1 MRRFSF
7 SVCFLVVGSLPGLL
21 GGAELPQVNL
31 ERAIVAEGGSVMR
44 GADGNIVQVSLAR
57 TWAADEDVQRLT
69 QIKTLKRLDLSFTYV
84 TDEGVEELSKLPAL
98 EDLNLDTVEA
108 LTDAAASY
116 LRADKNLKR
125 LVLRGTDITD
135 VGMPYLAALT
145 GLKSLD
151 LSYTMVGDV
160 GLESLPAFTELEDLN
175 LGGTRITGINLNFL
189 KLLPKLKRLS
199 FDGIQRRNAG
209 ACWTPLLTDLD
220 LDTISLL
227 AGLEDLDMGVGV
239 SLGRTGVAVGP
250 GNCHVTGGIQLTD
263 LGVAK
268 MTKLTKLKSL
278 NISGS
283 KVTTAGLK
291 SLEKLPQLEHL
302 NLWNCTKLDDTAGAE
317 LAVFTHLKDL
327 DLSQTPVG
335 DATLK
340 TLAGIPGLKLLYL
353 TDTKVTPEAVETFRK
368 GKPGTLVSWARRPEP
383 PPSAKPAKAT
393 KPSADPGGERQK

>member
-1 MRRFSF
+1 MRRFLF
-7 SVCFLVVGSLPGLL
+7 AVCFLAVGSGALCA
-21 GGAELPQVNL
+21 AELPQANL
-31 ERAIVAEGGSVMR
+31 EKAIVDEGGSVVR
-44 GADGNIVQVSLAR
+44 ASDGNIVEVSLAR
-57 TWAADEDVQRLT
+57 TWAADEDVARLT
-69 QIKTLKRLDLSFTYV
+69 QIKTLQRLNLSFTYV
-84 TDEGVEELSKLPAL
+84 TDAGIEELSKLPAL
-98 EDLNLDTVEA
+98 EDLNLDTVES

-116 LRADKNLKR
+116 LRSDKNLKR
-125 LVLRGTDITD
+125 LILRGTDITD

-160 GLESLPAFTELEDLN
+160 GLESLPAFTELEELN

-189 KLLPKLKRLS
+189 KLLPKLKKLS

-239 SLGRTGVAVGP
+239 SLGRTGVPVGP
-250 GNCHVTGGIQLTD
+250 GNCHVTGGIQLSD

-268 MTKLTKLKSL
+268 IAKLSKLKAL

-291 SLEKLPQLEHL
+291 FLEKLPLERL
-302 NLWNCTKLDDTAGAE
+302 NLWNCSKLDDSAGVE
-317 LAVFTHLKDL
+317 LAAFTHLKEL
-327 DLSQTPVG
+327 DLSYTSVG

-353 TDTKVTPEAVETFRK
+353 TDTKVTPEAVEAFRK

-383 PPSAKPAKAT
+383 PPSAKPAKPAA
-393 KPSADPGGERQK
+393 KPSADQEGERQ

>member
-1 MRRFSF
+1 MRLFSF
-7 SVCFLVVGSLPGLL
+7 ALYFLASGLL
-21 GGAELPQVNL
+21 YAAELPQANL
-31 ERAIVAEGGSVMR
+31 EKAIADEGGSVVR
-44 GADGNIVQVSLAR
+44 GPDGNIVEVSLAR
-57 TWAADEDVQRLT
+57 TWAADEDIQRLT
-69 QIKTLKRLDLSFTYV
+69 QIKTLQRLNLSFTYV
-84 TDEGVEELSKLPAL
+84 TDAGIEELSALPAL
-98 EDLNLDTVEA
+98 EDLNLDTVES

-135 VGMPYLAALT
+135 VGMPYLAAMT

-151 LSYTMVGDV
+151 LSYTMIGDV
-160 GLESLPAFTELEDLN
+160 GLESLPAFTELEELN

-189 KLLPKLKRLS
+189 KLLPRLKKLS

-239 SLGRTGVAVGP
+239 SLGRTGVPVGP

-268 MTKLTKLKSL
+268 MAKLNKLKSL

-291 SLEKLPQLEHL
+291 PLEKLPLERL
-302 NLWNCTKLDDTAGAE
+302 NLWNCNKLDDSAGAE
-317 LAVFTHLKDL
+317 LATFTHLKEL
-327 DLSQTPVG
+327 DLSYTPIG

-340 TLAGIPGLKLLYL
+340 TLAGIRGLKLLYL
-353 TDTKVTPEAVETFRK
+353 TDTKVTPEAVEAFRK

-383 PPSAKPAKAT
+383 PPSAKPAKGA
-393 KPSADPGGERQK
+393 KPAAEAHGEQQGEPR